1 MLSYWRLVVLG
12 VYLIFPIIFISPFRC
27 IRRILNILPYFL
39 SAISHL
45 SRWTGRRRFACQMQL
60 LLLLAKRKWEV
71 MEHLSKDLTAMETP
85 FHPSSQCFGFYFILL
100 LRFLGLGLLLTFA
113 YQFVRIRSCCHPP
126 LHHFPFSARTIL
138 LHTFGSHYRSA
149 FPIVVLGEIG
159 VNAARNQAKICLAF
173 SFVFAWGVS
182 LRFSGL
188 RLWNRDLALGFFGP
202 HSNILVPCL
211 FAICCY
217 VCLSLLTNGIWL
229 EDFCCLVFMEIL
241 ALNDSHLK
249 FV

>member
-1 MLSYWRLVVLG
+1 MRSHGAFIQGSNRHGNPFPSLIAVLW
-12 VYLIFPIIFISPFRC
+12 V
-27 IRRILNILPYFL
+27 
-39 SAISHL
+39 
-45 SRWTGRRRFACQMQL
+45 L
-60 LLLLAKRKWEV
+60 L
-71 MEHLSKDLTAMETP
+71 
-85 FHPSSQCFGFYFILL
+85 YFIIT
-100 LRFLGLGLLLTFA
+100 FLGLGLLLTFA
-113 YQFVRIRSCCHPP
+113 YQFVRIRSCCLPP
-126 LHHFPFSARTIL
+126 LQWIAPFSFLGPHHFIPYFWESLPKCI
-138 LHTFGSHYRSA
+138 SHCC
-149 FPIVVLGEIG
+149 VGEIG

>member
-1 MLSYWRLVVLG
+1 MRSHGAFIQGSNRHGNPFPSLIAVLW
-12 VYLIFPIIFISPFRC
+12 VLLYFIITFFGSGSATHICISICSHSFVLPPTIAPFSFLGPHHFIAYFWES
-27 IRRILNILPYFL
+27 LPKC
-39 SAISHL
+39 ISH
-45 SRWTGRRRFACQMQL
+45 
-60 LLLLAKRKWEV
+60 
-71 MEHLSKDLTAMETP
+71 
-85 FHPSSQCFGFYFILL
+85 
-100 LRFLGLGLLLTFA
+100 
-113 YQFVRIRSCCHPP
+113 CC
-126 LHHFPFSARTIL
+126 
-138 LHTFGSHYRSA
+138 
-149 FPIVVLGEIG
+149 VGEIG